1 MKCFVQ
7 MIPCHSLKNIFQQME
22 ELIIWGYYLQAVDP
36 VFSPDSCCA
45 ATAMKELAA
54 ALRTQDQA
62 VIANAYGNAF
72 TLVYE
77 DVCRIVSQI
86 PGCSCLLP
94 DRQ

>member
-1 MKCFVQ
+1 
-7 MIPCHSLKNIFQQME
+7 ME

-36 VFSPDSCCA
+36 VFSPESCCA
-45 ATAMKELAA
+45 ATAMKELAG
-54 ALRTQDQA
+54 ALRNPDQA
-62 VIANAYGNAF
+62 GLAKGLGKAF

-77 DVCRIVSQI
+77 DGCRIVSPI

>member
-1 MKCFVQ
+1 
-7 MIPCHSLKNIFQQME
+7 ME

-54 ALRTQDQA
+54 LRTQDQA

-77 DVCRIVSQI
+77 DVCRIVS
-86 PGCSCLLP
+86 PDTRLFLP
-94 DRQ
+94 ASGQTIK

>member
-1 MKCFVQ
+1 
-7 MIPCHSLKNIFQQME
+7 ME

-36 VFSPDSCCA
+36 AFSPDSCCA

-54 ALRTQDQA
+54 ALRTRDKA
-62 VIANAYGNAF
+62 VIENAYGNDF
-72 TLVYE
+72 TRVDE